1 MHIPEDLKYTKE
13 HEWVKIEGETA
24 TVGITDFAQSE
35 LSDIVYV
42 EPPSVGQEV
51 TQFEPCGT
59 IEAVKTVAD
68 IFSPLSGEVIEV
80 NEELESEPGII
91 NSDPYGHGWIFK
103 IRIKDPEEIKNLL
116 SAEEYKKHI
125 GES

>member
-13 HEWVKIEGETA
+13 HEWVKIEGEVA

-35 LSDIVYV
+35 LSDIVYI
-42 EPPSVGQEV
+42 EPPTVGQEV
-51 TQFEPCGT
+51 IQFEPCGT

-68 IFSPLSGEVIEV
+68 LYSPLSGEVIEV
-80 NEELESEPGII
+80 NEELESEPGLI
-91 NSDPYGHGWIFK
+91 NNDPYGLGWIFK

-116 SAEEYKKHI
+116 SPDDYKKHI
-125 GES
+125 GE